1 MSRDTTKTDDF
12 GEDSAMEPANPFS
25 GLRDADIALAII
37 GSIQA
42 AVPSVPAEIL
52 EKVAR
57 SIRVLVLTLKLRS
70 SRNWRTF

>member
-12 GEDSAMEPANPFS
+12 GEDSAMEQANPFS

-52 EKVAR
+52 EKSPAVFV
-57 SIRVLVLTLKLRS
+57 SWLSTLKLRS
-70 SRNWRTF
+70 SRSWRTF